1 MGEKES
7 KKLAIDWMSSKE
19 VAAYLGVSLQTLYK
33 FIDDGSLAA
42 YHMGRVIRLRY
53 EDVLEFLK
61 GQRIAKGELSQLL
74 RRNEPTDIAK
84 KVDEAVPMGRTQSIT
99 AAHNRAKLLLQEER
113 ERILKALEE
122 IDRALSDEDFDDD
135 DEYVVDVS
143 GETSKE
149 MVAEAPDGDTT
160 EAEASS

>member
-61 GQRIAKGELSQLL
+61 GQRIAKGELNQLL

-84 KVDEAVPMGRTQSIT
+84 KVDEAVPMGRTLSIT

-122 IDRALSDEDFDDD
+122 IDRALTDEDFDDD
-135 DEYVVDVS
+135 DFVVDVS
-143 GETSKE
+143 DETSKE
-149 MVAEAPDGDTT
+149 VAAEAPDGDTT
-160 EAEASS
+160 EA

>member
-42 YHMGRVIRLRY
+42 YHMGRVIRLRH

-61 GQRIAKGELSQLL
+61 GQRIAKGELNQLL
-74 RRNEPTDIAK
+74 RRKEPTDIAK
-84 KVDEAVPMGRTQSIT
+84 KVDEAVSVGRTQSIT

-135 DEYVVDVS
+135 YVVDVS
-143 GETSKE
+143 DETSE
-149 MVAEAPDGDTT
+149 VMAAEAPDGETT
-160 EAEASS
+160 EAEANS